1 MKVILLAFSYGLLG
15 LLSGQD
21 GPSKDDIFDF
31 TNYTVNVKL
40 KQEPHFYNTS
50 IRDYKAAVGQPAY
63 LHCFV
68 KNLGDR
74 EVSWIRKRDLHNLAV
89 GVHAYSRDPRF
100 AAIHTEGSDDW
111 VLRVA
116 NVQLKDTGA
125 YECQVSTEPKMGI
138 TFWLTVEVSKA
149 EITTGT
155 EVLVRAGSD
164 INLTCRVANVAEPP
178 SFIYWYRDTNMI
190 NYALRGGVSVETD
203 QHLRTSRLLVARATT
218 KDSGNYTCVPSN
230 SDTAS
235 VMVHVVNSERPQ
247 AMQSG
252 VSSTPASCVPSILLI
267 SAVINKNRN
276 QFLSILIQLMII
288 VKFIYVTLKINL
300 NSIRHCIRDNS
311 TFINMIM

>member
-1 MKVILLAFSYGLLG
+1 MNIILLAFTCGLLG
-15 LLSGQD
+15 SLSGQD
-21 GPSKDDIFDF
+21 SPSKYDIFDF
-31 TNYTVNVKL
+31 TNYTVNMKV

-74 EVSWIRKRDLHNLAV
+74 EVSWIRKRDLHILAV

-116 NVQLKDTGA
+116 NVQLRDTGA

-155 EVLVRAGSD
+155 EVLVRSGSD

-235 VMVHVVNSERPQ
+235 IMVHVVNSERPQ

-252 VSSTPASCVPSILLI
+252 SSSTSASLLTI
-267 SAVINKNRN
+267 IIITIVVKNNR
-276 QFLSILIQLMII
+276 FLSILIQLII
-288 VKFIYVTLKINL
+288 LIKFIYFALKINS
-300 NSIRHCIRDNS
+300 NSISINKRILGNS
-311 TFINMIM
+311 TDIIMTM